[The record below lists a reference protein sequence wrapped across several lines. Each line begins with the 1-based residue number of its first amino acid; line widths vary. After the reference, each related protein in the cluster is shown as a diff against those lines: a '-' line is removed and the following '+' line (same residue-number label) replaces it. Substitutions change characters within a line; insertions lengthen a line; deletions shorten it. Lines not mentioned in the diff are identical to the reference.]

1 MQIKLF
7 TIPIAFVNEQN
18 DELNKFLKSHK
29 ILEIDKQLVQIP
41 TGAFWCFYIQYVEEG
56 NKEFY
61 IKENKVDYRET
72 LTEEEF
78 KAFSKLREIRKK
90 ISVEDA
96 VSAFVVFT
104 DAELAEIAKLK
115 DATANNIR
123 SIKGIGDKKA
133 EKYGERILSQLK
145 SEWNEPEI

>member
-7 TIPIAFVNEQN
+7 TIPITFVNEQN

-41 TGAFWCFYIQYVEEG
+41 TGAYWCIYIQYVEEG

-61 IKENKVDYRET
+61 TKESKVDYRET

-133 EKYGERILSQLK
+133 EKYGERILRQMK
-145 SEWNEPEI
+145 SE